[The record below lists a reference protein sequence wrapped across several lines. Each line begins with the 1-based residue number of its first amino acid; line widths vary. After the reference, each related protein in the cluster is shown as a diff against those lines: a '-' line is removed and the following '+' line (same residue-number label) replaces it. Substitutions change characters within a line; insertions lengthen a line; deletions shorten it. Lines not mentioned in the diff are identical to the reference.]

1 MMFKRIAH
9 IGIAVKDI
17 GASSA
22 LFHKLLGKAPDH
34 TEDLPE
40 HRVRTAMFT
49 VGDSQLELTEATD
62 PSSPIARFVQKRGEG
77 VHHIS
82 FIVDDLKS
90 EVARLRGLGFQLI
103 DEQPSLGADGYYVV
117 FLHPK
122 STNGVLVEVSQKKSE

>member
-1 MMFKRIAH
+1 MFKKIAH

-17 GASSA
+17 GISTE
-22 LFHKLLGKAPDH
+22 LFHKLLERGPDH
-34 TEDLPE
+34 TEHLPE
-40 HRVRTAMFT
+40 HGVRTALFN

-62 PSSPIARFVQKRGEG
+62 PNSPIARFIQKRGEG

-90 EVARLRGLGFQLI
+90 EVARLREHGFQMI
-103 DEQPSLGADGYYVV
+103 DEEPRLGADGYSVV

-122 STNGVLVEVSQKKSE
+122 STNGVLIEVSQKKS